1 MRRTRDFMA
10 RFQGGLIALVGL
22 VLVIGI
28 AVLIA

>member
-10 RFQGGLIALVGL
+10 RFRGGLIALVGL
-22 VLVIGI
+22 ILVIGI